1 MNTLQTYQKNRKIE
15 KALLVKLDPPIYKN
29 SKHPIGFRPPYT
41 LKYIEALLFQQPSY
55 SVRCIDQRV
64 ANISTDNLRKF
75 IYKWRPDVIIFDIST
90 LVLGISVELC
100 TQLKREERHKDI
112 ITIGIGQE
120 ASANPMRFKKEHSE
134 FDIVIAGEAEL
145 QVASIIE
152 KLNGGVNL
160 QDIKNFYEREALK
173 NRIFIV
179 DNLNDLPF
187 PDYDISSLKMYSHI
201 YPIRVKKRLI
211 WGHMLA
217 SRGCPHGCIFCSQ
230 IMRESY
236 GEKVRLRTAQNI
248 VDEMEHLMETG
259 ANIIVFDDD
268 NFTSSTAHV
277 LSICNEIESRKLK
290 VSWVIHARVDEV
302 SLPILKK
309 LQNAGCKL
317 IRFGIESGSERI
329 LNILKKSND
338 SKLWIKRSK
347 KAVEEAMS
355 LGISVACLF
364 IVGSPTETTEDLQKS
379 IDFAKYLSPDITQVA
394 YFTPFP
400 GSRAY
405 SIFKERLIRYDLSDI
420 YHYEYPTVNLSNLSS
435 TELRKAQTVFYRKF
449 LMRPMFILKHFY
461 RYLPFY
467 VNNIN
472 VLLKLLHITPRII
485 SR

>member
-1 MNTLQTYQKNRKIE
+1 MNTLQSCQKNRKIK
-15 KALLVKLDPPIYKN
+15 KALLVKLDPPIYKD

-41 LKYIEALLFQQPSY
+41 LKYIEALLSQKRSCL
-55 SVRCIDQRV
+55 VRCIDQGI
-64 ANISTDNLRKF
+64 ANISMDNIRKF
-75 IYKWRPDVIIFDIST
+75 IYEWRPDVIIFDIST

-134 FDIVIAGEAEL
+134 FDIIIAGESEF
-145 QVASIIE
+145 QVSSIIE
-152 KLNGGVNL
+152 KLNKGVSL
-160 QDIKNFYEREALK
+160 QDIKDFYEEHAFK
-173 NRIFIV
+173 NKVFTV
-179 DNLNDLPF
+179 DNLDDLPF
-187 PDYDISSLKMYSHI
+187 PDYDISSLKKYSHV
-201 YPIRVKKRLI
+201 YPIRVKKRLV

-236 GEKVRLRTAQNI
+236 GKKVRLRKAQNI
-248 VDEMEHLMETG
+248 VDEMEHLMKIG
-259 ANIIVFDDD
+259 ANIIIFDDD
-268 NFTSSTAHV
+268 NFTNSTSHA

-290 VSWVIHARVDEV
+290 VDWVIHARVDEV

-309 LQNAGCKL
+309 LRNAGCKL

-329 LNILKKSND
+329 LNILKKSHN
-338 SKLWIKRSK
+338 SNLWIESSK

-364 IVGSPTETTEDLQKS
+364 IVGSPTETMEDLQKS
-379 IDFAKYLSPDITQVA
+379 IDFAKKLSPDIAQIA

-405 SIFKERLIRYDLSDI
+405 AIFKERLAGYDLSDI
-420 YHYEYPTVNLSNLSS
+420 YHYEYPTVNLSNL
-435 TELRKAQTVFYRKF
+435 TNAELKKAQTVFYRQF
-449 LMRPMFILKHFY
+449 LMRPIFFLKHFY

-467 VNNIN
+467 ATNIN

-485 SR
+485 